1 MWNNIKNFFQWIS
14 NIRLKIKQYLQ
25 DNLFFIFIILVLIL
39 FVCGITYFIV
49 LNPTTENIIETI
61 TKYKIDDYSIPYF
74 IAERCLI
81 WNRMRGFF
89 FALHYILTLLSIFA
103 SLLTIFYASNTSK
116 LKKSK
121 HNKKIVFLSLL
132 SMCFTI
138 SEIFINPGSMA
149 NMAQHAWRETDLCI
163 MQTVN
168 DSSLSTE
175 EKNSIIINKVAE
187 MERYV
192 ETYEH

>member
-1 MWNNIKNFFQWIS
+1 MN
-14 NIRLKIKQYLQ
+14 Y
-25 DNLFFIFIILVLIL
+25 
-39 FVCGITYFIV
+39 
-49 LNPTTENIIETI
+49 
-61 TKYKIDDYSIPYF
+61 TKYKVDDYSIPYF

-103 SLLTIFYASNTSK
+103 SLMTIFYASNASK
-116 LKKSK
+116 NKENEYSDDKKDR
-121 HNKKIVFLSLL
+121 KIVFLSLL

-149 NMAQHAWRETDLCI
+149 NMSQHAWRETDLCI

-175 EKNSIIINKVAE
+175 EKNSIIISKVAE
-187 MERYV
+187 MKRYV